1 MFGFYQYL
9 AGGLHRANHNR
20 RSRSR
25 AAHPEL
31 EPIEGRVLLNGAL
44 HHPAHHP
51 AHVSRGSAIDP
62 LSRYSVFQAT
72 IVRGPQAGLVLQ
84 GPLVLGYSGRIQ
96 VMGEFLPKGGKPI
109 LVVGTVFGGG
119 VDLRFVLPG
128 PRGTG
133 ALEVAGAGSLRQ
145 VPNGLPDGLA
155 LIGSGNVS
163 GPNSNDFGHW
173 VMLRPNMPR

>member
-1 MFGFYQYL
+1 MLDFWRQL
-9 AGGLHRANHNR
+9 VGGVHRAKHQR
-20 RSRSR
+20 PLRSR
-25 AAHPEL
+25 PEL
-31 EPIEGRVLLNGAL
+31 EPIEGRILLSTAVPHL
-44 HHPAHHP
+44 VHHP
-51 AHVSRGSAIDP
+51 AHVRHAPTIDP
-62 LSRYSVFQAT
+62 LTRYSVFQAT
-72 IVRGPQAGLVLQ
+72 IVRGPQAGLVLE

-96 VMGEFLPKGGKPI
+96 VMGEFFPKGGTPI

-163 GPNSNDFGHW
+163 GPASNDVGHW
-173 VMLRPNMPR
+173 IMLRPNVPR